1 MIVLS
6 FPVLFKIAPNPE
18 CANIKTKQ
26 ASHIFAPQ
34 LLVTR
39 SEKASDLKSADSLQI
54 NSAAD
59 HLNRSHSTPPAW
71 KSAAEARSV
80 KVLKVK
86 VLSESESVELSLANS
101 VTLGSEVGARINL
114 IDVRSISLSIPIS
127 APDANKITFRLT

>member
-39 SEKASDLKSADSLQI
+39 GEKASDLKSADSPEI

-71 KSAAEARSV
+71 KSAAE
-80 KVLKVK
+80 
-86 VLSESESVELSLANS
+86 SESVELSLANS
-101 VTLGSEVGARINL
+101 VTLGPEVRARINL

>member
-39 SEKASDLKSADSLQI
+39 GEKASDLKSADPPQI

-71 KSAAEARSV
+71 KSA
-80 KVLKVK
+80 
-86 VLSESESVELSLANS
+86 
-101 VTLGSEVGARINL
+101 
-114 IDVRSISLSIPIS
+114 DQ
-127 APDANKITFRLT
+127 

>member
-39 SEKASDLKSADSLQI
+39 GEKVSDLKSADSPQI
-54 NSAAD
+54 NSAA

-101 VTLGSEVGARINL
+101 VTLGPEVGARINL

>member
-39 SEKASDLKSADSLQI
+39 GEKVPASDLKSADSPQI

-71 KSAAEARSV
+71 KSA
-80 KVLKVK
+80 
-86 VLSESESVELSLANS
+86 
-101 VTLGSEVGARINL
+101 
-114 IDVRSISLSIPIS
+114 DQ
-127 APDANKITFRLT
+127 